1 MHVRRRRVRVGYEYE
16 YGLESPLDRPDIA
29 SRGRGGLSER
39 LTELER
45 VHTTEPPLFTTVSW
59 VTGSI
64 LATRTGFWTA
74 SVTGRPGWCP
84 SPTNDVR
91 SPLHD
96 DVSYASSIFPV
107 CTHFAVQLSCHFND
121 IYILR
126 LLIHA
131 WATQLIRNVLSLPWI
146 PPPAHSDD
154 DGLHV
159 CGGGHV
165 GLTKEE
171 IGLPGGTLC
180 GLRACGSGQALS
192 VDMRRRGV

>member
-1 MHVRRRRVRVGYEYE
+1 MGLRALLTGLTLRRVVVEASLNDSLSSKECTLLSHHCPLGHREHTRN
-16 YGLESPLDRPDIA
+16 SP
-29 SRGRGGLSER
+29 
-39 LTELER
+39 
-45 VHTTEPPLFTTVSW
+45 
-59 VTGSI
+59 
-64 LATRTGFWTA
+64 GFWTA

-84 SPTNDVR
+84 SPTNYVR

-171 IGLPGGTLC
+171 IGLPGGTFC
-180 GLRACGSGQALS
+180 GLRACGSGQSLW